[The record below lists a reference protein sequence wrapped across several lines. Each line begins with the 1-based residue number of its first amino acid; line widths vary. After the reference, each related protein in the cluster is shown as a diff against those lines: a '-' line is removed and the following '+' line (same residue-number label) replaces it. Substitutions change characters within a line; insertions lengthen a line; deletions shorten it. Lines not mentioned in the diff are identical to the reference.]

1 MTIEKIIES
10 VDDNNNVVK
19 VLVRK
24 PTQSD
29 QRNGSADYNKA
40 FRDAIE
46 SGAYLRDKL
55 NEHLIKQG
63 VWSAE
68 KQKLSEDLSS
78 KISEKELLLKKG
90 GIPLKK
96 ARAIAIELKILR
108 NQFRELIGTRVNYDN
123 NTAEGQ
129 ADNARFDYMI
139 CVNILNPE
147 TKQRLFAS
155 VEEYNDASSQPWVIK
170 AATEIASMFYNIETP
185 PEDKFL
191 LDYKM
196 VNTDGQLINKQ
207 GHLIAI
213 DESGVEKLIDKD
225 GNYIAYDENGNSY
238 KVNYSGEKV
247 VEVETLPFIDDEDE
261 PTEKTSIAAEEKK
274 SKKKKVDPE

>member
-1 MTIEKIIES
+1 MATEKLIES
-10 VDDNNNVVK
+10 VDNDNNVVK

-63 VWSAE
+63 VWSAD

-78 KISEKELLLKKG
+78 KIAEKELVLKKG

-96 ARAIAIELKILR
+96 ARLIAIDLKALR

-139 CVNILNPE
+139 CVNILNPD
-147 TKQRLFAS
+147 TKQRIFNS

-170 AATEIASMFYNIETP
+170 AATEIASMFYNIEAP
-185 PEDKFL
+185 AEDKFL
-191 LDYKM
+191 LEYKM
-196 VNTDGQLINKQ
+196 TNEDGQLINKQ

-225 GNYIAYDENGNSY
+225 GYYIAYDESGTSY
-238 KVNYSGEKV
+238 RVNYSGEKV
-247 VEVETLPFIDDEDE
+247 VEVETLPFLDDEDDE
-261 PTEKTSIAAEEKK
+261 KVAIPTEEKK
-274 SKKKKVDPE
+274 NKKKKIDTE

>member
-1 MTIEKIIES
+1 MATEKLIES
-10 VDDNNNVVK
+10 VDTDNNVVK

-63 VWSAE
+63 VWSAD

-78 KISEKELLLKKG
+78 KIGEKELILKKG

-96 ARAIAIELKILR
+96 ARSIAIDLKTLR
-108 NQFRELIGTRVNYDN
+108 NQFRELISTRVNYDN

-147 TKQRLFAS
+147 TKQRIFNSA
-155 VEEYNDASSQPWVIK
+155 EEYNDASSQPWVIK

-191 LDYKM
+191 LEYKM
-196 VNTDGQLINKQ
+196 VNEDGQLINKQ

-213 DESGVEKLIDKD
+213 DESGVEKLIDK
-225 GNYIAYDENGNSY
+225 
-238 KVNYSGEKV
+238 
-247 VEVETLPFIDDEDE
+247 
-261 PTEKTSIAAEEKK
+261 
-274 SKKKKVDPE
+274 

>member
-1 MTIEKIIES
+1 MATEKLIES
-10 VDDNNNVVK
+10 VDTDNNVVK

-63 VWSAE
+63 VWSAD

-78 KISEKELLLKKG
+78 KIGEKELILKKG

-96 ARAIAIELKILR
+96 ARSIAIDLKALR
-108 NQFRELIGTRVNYDN
+108 NQFRELISTRVNYDN

-147 TKQRLFAS
+147 TKQRIFNSA
-155 VEEYNDASSQPWVIK
+155 EEYNDASSQPWVIK

-191 LDYKM
+191 LEYKM
-196 VNTDGQLINKQ
+196 VNEDGQLINKQ

-213 DESGVEKLIDKD
+213 DESGVEKLIDKE
-225 GNYIAYDENGNSY
+225 GYYIAYDESGNSY
-238 KVNYSGEKV
+238 RVNYSGEKV
-247 VEVETLPFIDDEDE
+247 LEVETLPFLDDEEDE
-261 PTEKTSIAAEEKK
+261 KATIPTEEKK
-274 SKKKKVDPE
+274 NKKKKIDTE

>member
-1 MTIEKIIES
+1 MATEKLIES
-10 VDDNNNVVK
+10 VDTDNNVVK

-63 VWSAE
+63 VWSAD

-78 KISEKELLLKKG
+78 KIGEKELILKKG

-96 ARAIAIELKILR
+96 ARSIAIDLKALR
-108 NQFRELIGTRVNYDN
+108 NQFRELISTRVNYDN

-147 TKQRLFAS
+147 TKQRIFNSA
-155 VEEYNDASSQPWVIK
+155 EEYNDASSQPWVIK

-191 LDYKM
+191 LEYKM
-196 VNTDGQLINKQ
+196 VNEDGQLINKQ

-213 DESGVEKLIDKD
+213 DESGVEKLIDKE
-225 GNYIAYDENGNSY
+225 GYYIAYDESGNSY
-238 KVNYSGEKV
+238 RVNYSGEKV
-247 VEVETLPFIDDEDE
+247 LEVETLPFLDDEEDE
-261 PTEKTSIAAEEKK
+261 KVVIPTEEKK
-274 SKKKKVDPE
+274 NKKKKIDTE

>member
-1 MTIEKIIES
+1 MATEKLIES
-10 VDDNNNVVK
+10 VDTDNNVVK

-63 VWSAE
+63 VWSAD

-78 KISEKELLLKKG
+78 KIGEKELILKKG

-96 ARAIAIELKILR
+96 ARSIAIDLKTLR
-108 NQFRELIGTRVNYDN
+108 NQFRELISTRVNYDN

-147 TKQRLFAS
+147 TKQRIFNSA
-155 VEEYNDASSQPWVIK
+155 EEYNDASSQPWVIK

-191 LDYKM
+191 LEYKM
-196 VNTDGQLINKQ
+196 VNEDGQLINKQ

-213 DESGVEKLIDKD
+213 DESGVEKLIDKE
-225 GNYIAYDENGNSY
+225 GYYIAYDESGNSY
-238 KVNYSGEKV
+238 RVNYSGEKV
-247 VEVETLPFIDDEDE
+247 LEVETLPFLDDEEDE
-261 PTEKTSIAAEEKK
+261 KATIPTEEKK
-274 SKKKKVDPE
+274 NKKKKIDTE

>member
-1 MTIEKIIES
+1 MATEKLIES
-10 VDDNNNVVK
+10 VDIDNNIVK

-24 PTQSD
+24 PTQTD

-63 VWSAE
+63 VWSAD

-78 KISEKELLLKKG
+78 KIGEKELILKKG

-96 ARAIAIELKILR
+96 ARLIAIDLKALR
-108 NQFRELIGTRVNYDN
+108 NQFRELISTRVNYDN

-139 CVNILNPE
+139 CVNILNPD
-147 TKQRLFAS
+147 TKQRIFNSA
-155 VEEYNDASSQPWVIK
+155 EEYNDASSQPWVIK

-191 LDYKM
+191 LEYKM
-196 VNTDGQLINKQ
+196 VNEDGQLINKQ
-207 GHLIAI
+207 GHLITI

-225 GNYIAYDENGNSY
+225 GYYIAYDESGNSY
-238 KVNYSGEKV
+238 RVNYSGEKV
-247 VEVETLPFIDDEDE
+247 VEIETLPFLDDEDD
-261 PTEKTSIAAEEKK
+261 EKAIIPVEEKK
-274 SKKKKVDPE
+274 NKKKKIDTE